1 MLIKNLD
8 LKEFRGIKSC
18 EEPLE
23 FSKFTVLIGRN
34 NSGKSTIL
42 QALYLLPDPFSE
54 SVIPLGTRID
64 YLRKTFENPVY
75 IYSGTAKIKYNNEK
89 ITMDI
94 NDSFGIDSFI
104 ISGKE
109 VKKAEGWNTT
119 KSYEY
124 FKIKSPEE
132 FSVLIPSDTQVLKD
146 VNSKITELQNKIVK
160 SGAHIRV
167 ARSISECVSD
177 NYTEI
182 FPDTLKIRKE
192 PMNGTPPHY
201 IRIEDLGDG
210 AKKAV
215 KLMLLLEVIKPKLV
229 LWDDFEASAHP
240 SLIKI
245 LLSWLSQKE
254 WQVVLSTH
262 SIDVLYE
269 LLEVNPRDLRILQLN
284 KDKNDVLHYK
294 TLTSEELEDC
304 MDANLDPRLLADL
317 LNL

>member
-8 LKEFRGIKSC
+8 LKEFRGIKGF
-18 EEPLE
+18 EKPLE

-54 SVIPLGTRID
+54 SAIPPSKRIE
-64 YLRKTFENPVY
+64 YLRKIFENPVY

-94 NDSFGIDSFI
+94 NDSFGIDSFKV
-104 ISGKE
+104 SGKE
-109 VKKAEGWNTT
+109 IKKVEGWNTT
-119 KSYEY
+119 KIYEY
-124 FKIKSPEE
+124 FKTKSPEE
-132 FSVLIPSDTQVLKD
+132 FSVLISSDTKVLKD
-146 VNSKITELQNKIVK
+146 INSKITELQNKIVK

-167 ARSISECVSD
+167 AKAISECVSD

-182 FPDTLKIRKE
+182 LPDTLKIRKE
-192 PMNGTPPHY
+192 PLDGAPPHY

-269 LLEVNPRDLRILQLN
+269 LLEANPRDLRILQLS
-284 KDKNDVLHYK
+284 KDKDDILHYK
-294 TLTSEELEDC
+294 TLTPEELEDF
-304 MDANLDPRLLADL
+304 MDANLDPRLLTDL

>member
-8 LKEFRGIKSC
+8 LKEFRGIRSC
-18 EEPLE
+18 EVPLE
-23 FSKFTVLIGRN
+23 FSKFTILIGRN

-54 SVIPLGTRID
+54 SVIPPHNKRKN
-64 YLRKTFENPVY
+64 YLEAIFKNPVY
-75 IYSGTAKIKYNNEK
+75 GYSGIAEIKYNDGNVILRVNENFGVDLFK
-89 ITMDI
+89 I
-94 NDSFGIDSFI
+94 NDKEFRGNEQWDSSKSLEHYFGVG
-104 ISGKE
+104 SG
-109 VKKAEGWNTT
+109 
-119 KSYEY
+119 
-124 FKIKSPEE
+124 EE
-132 FSVLIPSDTQVLKD
+132 FSVLIPNDTLVLQQID
-146 VNSKITELQNKIVK
+146 GKITNLENKIMK

-167 ARSISECVSD
+167 AKLISECVAD

-182 FPDTLKIRKE
+182 LPDTLKIRKE
-192 PMNGTPPHY
+192 LPDGNVHY

-269 LLEVNPRDLRILQLN
+269 LLEVNPGDLRILQLN

-294 TLTSEELEDC
+294 TLTPEELEDF
-304 MDANLDPRLLADL
+304 MDAN
-317 LNL
+317 